1 MSSSIKLTF
10 KVKQTLFLFETY
22 RRWEPHATS
31 FFFAFFCF
39 LDQTR
44 LDQSMAE
51 EQEERIDP
59 STVTN
64 ISSGMILFALIIF
77 HAIENDEKR

>member
-1 MSSSIKLTF
+1 MKL
-10 KVKQTLFLFETY
+10 V
-22 RRWEPHATS
+22 

-39 LDQTR
+39 SDQTR
-44 LDQSMAE
+44 LDQSIAE

-59 STVTN
+59 STATN

-77 HAIENDEKR
+77 HAIENDEKFR

>member
-1 MSSSIKLTF
+1 
-10 KVKQTLFLFETY
+10 
-22 RRWEPHATS
+22 
-31 FFFAFFCF
+31 
-39 LDQTR
+39 
-44 LDQSMAE
+44 MAE

-77 HAIENDEKR
+77 HVIENDEKR

>member
-1 MSSSIKLTF
+1 MKLVF
-10 KVKQTLFLFETY
+10 
-22 RRWEPHATS
+22 

-39 LDQTR
+39 SDQTR
-44 LDQSMAE
+44 LDQSIAE

-59 STVTN
+59 STATN

-77 HAIENDEKR
+77 HAIENDEKCR

>member
-1 MSSSIKLTF
+1 MQL
-10 KVKQTLFLFETY
+10 LL
-22 RRWEPHATS
+22 
-31 FFFAFFCF
+31 FFAFFCF
-39 LDQTR
+39 SDQTR

-77 HAIENDEKR
+77 HAIENDEKRW

>member
-1 MSSSIKLTF
+1 MQL
-10 KVKQTLFLFETY
+10 L
-22 RRWEPHATS
+22 
-31 FFFAFFCF
+31 FFAFFCF
-39 LDQTR
+39 SDQTR

-64 ISSGMILFALIIF
+64 IPSGMILFALII

>member
-1 MSSSIKLTF
+1 MKL
-10 KVKQTLFLFETY
+10 V
-22 RRWEPHATS
+22 

-39 LDQTR
+39 SDQTR
-44 LDQSMAE
+44 LDQSIAE

-59 STVTN
+59 STATN

-77 HAIENDEKR
+77 HAIENDENVDSN

>member
-1 MSSSIKLTF
+1 MQL
-10 KVKQTLFLFETY
+10 LL
-22 RRWEPHATS
+22 
-31 FFFAFFCF
+31 FFAFFCF
-39 LDQTR
+39 SDQTR